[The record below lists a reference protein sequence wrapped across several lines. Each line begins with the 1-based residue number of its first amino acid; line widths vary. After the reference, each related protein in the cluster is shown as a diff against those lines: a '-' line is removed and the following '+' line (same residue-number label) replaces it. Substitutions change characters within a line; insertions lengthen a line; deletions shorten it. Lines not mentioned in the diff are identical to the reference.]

1 MPTQAKIVLVSL
13 AILTLVFSFEYL
25 IFKNEDLT
33 DRNKALTAQIEQLK
47 NDAKTLSLQ
56 YDNARKQAEIDL
68 QQAKQQTDTIMLAE
82 VPKKCKEAVKWS
94 VKQAKSFV
102 V

>member
-1 MPTQAKIVLVSL
+1 MSTQIKI
-13 AILTLVFSFEYL
+13 ILIGITIFIVTFSFEYL
-25 IFKNEDLT
+25 IIRNETLT
-33 DRNKALTAQIEQLK
+33 NENKTLTAQIEK
-47 NDAKTLSLQ
+47 MKADAKTLNLQ

-68 QQAKQQTDTIMLAE
+68 QKAKQQTDLIMLAD

-102 V
+102 L